1 MYPSILLKYIL
12 PALLVIVV
20 VGHLAITWR
29 HLDEEQSLAPSAYV
43 VTGSPSIKSQTQPIT
58 SGNASSAVDHSIAGI
73 LSGTA
78 DQVVDT
84 NPRVDVPEDGA
95 GVDAPHAT
103 PQHPR
108 SAVQFSTLSSQS
120 PHDVTPQGRQP
131 AGGYGA
137 IQPAV
142 IRTGVMSPGS
152 PSQNSAVA
160 QNNDAVTQPGGG
172 GAGNGSGVSPV
183 GTTSSHTKTTSLN
196 ANKAP
201 IKGGTSYPLE
211 YEIYKQQNGASAFNE
226 QISRQTNP

>member
-1 MYPSILLKYIL
+1 MFPSIILKYIL

-20 VGHLAITWR
+20 VGHLTTTWR
-29 HLDEEQSLAPSAYV
+29 HLDEDQSLGIGTHVAPD
-43 VTGSPSIKSQTQPIT
+43 SQFRRSQPQPIA
-58 SGNASSAVDHSIAGI
+58 SGNTGTAVDHSIGGI

-78 DQVVDT
+78 DEVVDT
-84 NPRVDVPEDGA
+84 NPRVDVPQDGT
-95 GVDAPHAT
+95 GDGTSHTT
-103 PQHPR
+103 PQHP
-108 SAVQFSTLSSQS
+108 SSPIQSSTSSSQS
-120 PHDVTPQGRQP
+120 LHAVTLQGRQP

-152 PSQNSAVA
+152 PPHNSAVS
-160 QNNDAVTQPGGG
+160 QNNDAVTQPGEG
-172 GAGNGSGVSPV
+172 GAGNGSGASPA
-183 GTTSSHTKTTSLN
+183 GTTSSHTRNTPPYP
-196 ANKAP
+196 NKAP